1 MEFERVRRSVSG
13 QRAGGADVAAVRRAG
28 QHGPET
34 KGELVSRRLRQ
45 LGLSRTIVEQ
55 LAVREIGRSGR
66 AESTPSSEQAKA
78 LAASA
83 AVRASASAGSPRAS
97 LLGARSL
104 SLPSIGVAGSFAA
117 PPALSGRSSV
127 LGEAQTPLSSVVGA
141 APDAV
146 VERARRR
153 FAERKQLKSKLLA
166 DLQALRESE
175 AEQERAKAE
184 ALRLQ
189 VERERAERARE
200 LAQWKEAELAK
211 EERKKLKEERRRDKE
226 RRALEEG
233 LRARQSKYLAQLK
246 EVEAAARIKQER
258 AAAEAALA
266 AQCEAARPP
275 RREEEDEP
283 RSTGGGDASG
293 ERERKGQRQGRPPR
307 KRGKARMGEL
317 RSQYDPAGKLLLPR
331 ARGALK
337 GGAPAA
343 KNMTDDEIIE
353 MARRIVS
360 ESDQAR
366 DPAQL
371 NQREQDEEEQH
382 RLLEQAL
389 RSPAHQLPPVGPLA
403 AYELGSAFDLPES
416 SLPDPLASLSSSSKA
431 YLSPGY
437 ADGRA
442 AAFNHATYSSSSLKT
457 PPAKLFSP
465 LRGGGSEPP
474 ARFSPAPL
482 SPVRLSPV
490 RHALQ
495 EPSPR
500 HESNYSLLEPLNES
514 VAHNDDT
521 DIAAWYREQM
531 RSVDL

>member
-1 MEFERVRRSVSG
+1 MEYERVRRSVSG
-13 QRAGGADVAAVRRAG
+13 FRPGGPDGAAVRRAG
-28 QHGPET
+28 QDGPET

-45 LGLSRTIVEQ
+45 LGLSRTIVDK
-55 LAVREIGRSGR
+55 LVVREIGRSGR
-66 AESTPSSEQAKA
+66 AESTPSSEQAN
-78 LAASA
+78 AAASSA

-104 SLPSIGVAGSFAA
+104 SLPSIGTPGSFAP
-117 PPALSGRSSV
+117 PPAISGRSGV
-127 LGEAQTPLSSVVGA
+127 IGEVQTPLGSVSGYGGGGGGVA
-141 APDAV
+141 AADAV

-153 FAERKQLKSKLLA
+153 YAERKQLKHKLLA

-184 ALRLQ
+184 ALREQL
-189 VERERAERARE
+189 ECERAERASK
-200 LAQWKEAELAK
+200 LAQWKEAEQAK
-211 EERKKLKEERRRDKE
+211 EERKKLKEERRREKE

-233 LRARQSKYLAQLK
+233 RRARQSKYLAQLK
-246 EVEAAARIKQER
+246 EVEAAARHKQER

-275 RREEEDEP
+275 HRDEDDEP
-283 RSTGGGDASG
+283 RSNSG
-293 ERERKGQRQGRPPR
+293 EGSGKRRSRPLR
-307 KRGKARMGEL
+307 NRSKARMGEI
-317 RSQYDPAGKLLLPR
+317 RSQYDPAGKLVLPK

-337 GGAPAA
+337 GSTPAA

-366 DPAQL
+366 DPVAQL

-389 RSPAHQLPPVGPLA
+389 RSPAGSFPPAGPLA

-416 SLPDPLASLSSSSKA
+416 SLPDPLVTSSSRA

-442 AAFNHATYSSSSLKT
+442 AAFNYAAYSSSSLKT
-457 PPAKLFSP
+457 PPATRFSP
-465 LRGGGSEPP
+465 VRGGGPEPS
-474 ARFSPAPL
+474 ACFSPA
-482 SPVRLSPV
+482 RLSPV

-495 EPSPR
+495 EPTSR
-500 HESNYSLLEPLNES
+500 ADGNYRALSNEP
-514 VAHNDDT
+514 VAQRADAGT

-531 RSVDL
+531 RSVDDL